1 MKQKEIKILSDDEL
15 VDKLVELSKK
25 LYDSKVTHTVSPLE
39 NPLQIRNIRRTIA
52 RLKAEISNR
61 SQK

>member
-1 MKQKEIKILSDDEL
+1 MKQKEIKILSDDEI
-15 VDKLVELSKK
+15 VDKLAELSKT
-25 LYDSKVTHTVSPLE
+25 LYDTKVTHTVSPLE

>member
-15 VDKLVELSKK
+15 VDKLSEL
-25 LYDSKVTHTVSPLE
+25 THTVSPLE

>member
-15 VDKLVELSKK
+15 NEKLESSTDN
-25 LYDSKVTHTVSPLE
+25 LYNTKSTHAVSPLE
-39 NPLQIRNIRRTIA
+39 NPLEIRNLRRTIA
-52 RLKAEISNR
+52 RLKTEISKR

>member
-15 VDKLVELSKK
+15 VDKLSELSKT
-25 LYDSKVTHTVSPLE
+25 LYDTKVTHTVSPLQ

>member
-1 MKQKEIKILSDDEL
+1 MKQKEIKILSNDEL
-15 VDKLVELSKK
+15 VDKLGELSKT
-25 LYDSKVTHTVSPLE
+25 LYDAQVTHTVSPLE

>member
-15 VDKLVELSKK
+15 VDKLGELSKT
-25 LYDSKVTHTVSPLE
+25 LYDTKVTHIVSPLE

>member
-15 VDKLVELSKK
+15 VDKLSELSKI
-25 LYDSKVTHTVSPLE
+25 LYDTKVTHTVSPLE

>member
-15 VDKLVELSKK
+15 VDKLGELSKT
-25 LYDSKVTHTVSPLE
+25 LYDTKVTHTVSPLE

-52 RLKAEISNR
+52 RLKTKLLKRTN
-61 SQK
+61 K

>member
-15 VDKLVELSKK
+15 VDKLGELSKT
-25 LYDSKVTHTVSPLE
+25 LYDTKVTHTVSPLE

-52 RLKAEISNR
+52 RLKTELLKRTN
-61 SQK
+61 K

>member
-15 VDKLVELSKK
+15 VDKLGELSKT
-25 LYDSKVTHTVSPLE
+25 LYDTKVTHKVSPLE
-39 NPLQIRNIRRTIA
+39 NPLQFRNIRRTIA

>member
-15 VDKLVELSKK
+15 VDKLGELSKT
-25 LYDSKVTHTVSPLE
+25 LYDTKVTHTVSPLE
-39 NPLQIRNIRRTIA
+39 NPLQIRNIRRKIA

>member
-15 VDKLVELSKK
+15 VDKLGELSKT
-25 LYDSKVTHTVSPLE
+25 LYDTKVIHTVSPLE

>member
-15 VDKLVELSKK
+15 VDKLSELSKT
-25 LYDSKVTHTVSPLE
+25 LYDTKVTHTVSPLE
-39 NPLQIRNIRRTIA
+39 NPLHIRNIRRTIA

>member
-1 MKQKEIKILSDDEL
+1 MKQKEITILTDDEL
-15 VDKLVELSKK
+15 NDKLGAFQNNLHDMK
-25 LYDSKVTHTVSPLE
+25 LTHAVSPLE

>member
-1 MKQKEIKILSDDEL
+1 MKQKEVKILSDDEL
-15 VDKLVELSKK
+15 VDKLGEISKT
-25 LYDSKVTHTVSPLE
+25 LYDLKVTHTVSPLE

>member
-15 VDKLVELSKK
+15 VDKLGELSKT
-25 LYDSKVTHTVSPLE
+25 LYDTKVTNTVSPLE